1 MIVSALCTEGNEN
14 LEALDIRGNHVP
26 DKHLK
31 MLLVLMYK
39 NRNIQEIQYS
49 LIDPENEA
57 RKLEYIAMIEKE
69 HIDAVRAS

>member
-1 MIVSALCTEGNEN
+1 
-14 LEALDIRGNHVP
+14 
-26 DKHLK
+26 

-57 RKLEYIAMIEKE
+57 RKLEYIDMIEKE
-69 HIDAVRAS
+69 NIDAVRAS